1 MLREVGLKRV
11 REVGMKRVRD
21 GERGGHEES
30 ERWWERWA

>member
-1 MLREVGLKRV
+1 MV

-30 ERWWERWA
+30 ERGGHEESERW

>member
-1 MLREVGLKRV
+1 MREVGMKRV

-30 ERWWERWA
+30 ERW